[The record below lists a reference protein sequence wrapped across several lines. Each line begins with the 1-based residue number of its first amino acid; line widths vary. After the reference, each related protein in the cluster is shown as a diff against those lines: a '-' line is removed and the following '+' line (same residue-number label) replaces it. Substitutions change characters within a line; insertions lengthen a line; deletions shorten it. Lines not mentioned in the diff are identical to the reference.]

1 MVNLNFKFLST
12 CSSFN
17 FIRSLL
23 LFLTYVFCCS
33 PPSSRLFISYA
44 VLTSGFTGGSSG
56 QELACQSRSCK
67 RHKFDPQLGKIPWR
81 AWQPT
86 PVFFPGESH
95 DRGAWWDTVHRMAQS
110 QTGLKQLSTHAC
122 TDLII
127 ILYEILCIH
136 LTLTLRQSYSLKNH
150 KIHNIHIK

>member
-23 LFLTYVFCCS
+23 LFLTYLFCCS

-44 VLTSGFTGGSSG
+44 VLTSGFTGGGSG

-67 RHKFDPQLGKIPWR
+67 RYKFDPWLGKIPWR

-86 PVFFPGESH
+86 PVFLPGESH
-95 DRGAWWDTVHRMAQS
+95 GQRSLWSTLHRVAKS
-110 QTGLKQLSTHAC
+110 QTQLKRLSMHQHWPS
-122 TDLII
+122 
-127 ILYEILCIH
+127 E
-136 LTLTLRQSYSLKNH
+136 REGNMRSLQETG
-150 KIHNIHIK
+150 